1 MTRAIYRLPDGTLTL
16 GRLPLRLA
24 PGERVEIVG
33 YTGEYR
39 SYTAAPRALQPTL
52 LELAAIGVFD
62 VYFDDGYAPATGRD
76 NGTAR
81 LPTKTP
87 PVSVAAL
94 AARREGRG

>member
-1 MTRAIYRLPDGTLTL
+1 MTRAIYRLLPDGTLTL

-52 LELAAIGVFD
+52 LELAAIGVHIAAAGG
-62 VYFDDGYAPATGRD
+62 VPAPASGRD
-76 NGTAR
+76 SGTAR

-87 PVSVAAL
+87 PFVAAL
-94 AARREGRG
+94 AAD